1 MKEKLSFGLREQ
13 KSKRPIDISCT
24 NINLPQY
31 YISPEMLSLH
41 AYYSKIILGTN
52 IVI

>member
-24 NINLPQY
+24 NINFFT